1 MSNYSVKK
9 PITVL
14 MGILIVVVL
23 GFYSLTKLPLTLF
36 PEINLPYVV
45 LITDYQGA
53 SPEEVETSVS
63 KPVEALVST
72 INNFKEISSM
82 SNEHFGVS
90 IVTFNQ
96 NTNMDTVIIELR
108 ELINNTNFPDGVG
121 ATRILKIDPD
131 MLPVMSVSLFR
142 TYDSEL
148 SDEDILIKNT
158 EWIKKDLLIELQN
171 IPGVADISISG
182 EADVILEIKLNKNLL
197 NDYDLDEN
205 KVLNTIEKQNIDG
218 LIGVSLDNGELR
230 MLYLGNKPTSLENI
244 KNLPITYKEKVI
256 TLNDLAVEDGI
267 KYVNKNSETYSKING
282 LQGIQISFQK
292 QSNYNITDVTKAVE
306 EKLKTLTKEDNEHY
320 EILFNQGD
328 YIQMSI
334 SSVLNNMII
343 GGVLAIIILFIFL
356 WDYRPTLIVG
366 LAIPISVIAS
376 FMLMYFAKISLNVV
390 SMGGLAL
397 GIGMLV
403 DNSIVV
409 IENIYRL
416 TREGKS
422 RREAAIYGA
431 KEVTGAIIASTLT
444 TVAVFL
450 PIVFVEGLV
459 AEVFL
464 SMAYTIAFSLG
475 ASLLVSLTLVPAMA
489 SKMLKTKEVKEK
501 KQSFIKR
508 IYEKTIL
515 FSMKYNFLTIILVI
529 ILLFG
534 SFIMIYKKGFILLP
548 ETDEGTIH
556 INVISDDEFNN
567 KALFADDFTTVL
579 LNIKDVSTVA
589 TTIKAQ
595 SSFGMG
601 QMMNIG
607 SSQGNIEFA
616 INLNKDRSLSTKEN
630 EEHIEALLITLLSE
644 KNLNYDYNIAE
655 QNSAQNI
662 TGASGINIKIS
673 GYDLHTL
680 EQISNDI
687 TSIIN
692 NVEGVINTNN
702 GINKGLDNIKITVNK
717 ENAIKLGLTHDDIIT
732 NISYLYQNLDLLTS
746 ENKIDIEIAGVK
758 YPLEIPVDSIGVDFS
773 FDIFGDYKNFLSG
786 VMLFP
791 TELMPVIE
799 NYMEQSKQSIY
810 LINAFLPSYNEGDPI
825 KFIINP
831 YLALDDDEIKM
842 DFNPMSELPKLS
854 SLALTNLLDEEITD
868 ISLITGFQTINTDGN
883 NRYLSVTAEVDA
895 NKNVTLVSNEVIS
908 EVNKYLDSND
918 FKKYG
923 DNYIVTF
930 EGENEEIMK
939 AVNDLFL
946 AALVA
951 ILLVYMVMAIQFQSL
966 LYPLIILGTIP
977 LAFTGGFI
985 ALIITNSYLSLVS
998 IMGLIILIG
1007 IVVNNGIVLIDYINK
1022 LREDGLEI
1030 KEAIINA
1037 TQTRLRPIL
1046 MTALTTI
1053 LALFSLALGYGEGA
1067 ELLQPMAITSI
1078 GGLVYATIL
1087 TLYVVPTL
1095 YMLFNRRK
1103 EKIEK

>member
-1 MSNYSVKK
+1 MANYSVKK

-14 MGILIVVVL
+14 MGILIVIVL

-53 SPEEVETSVS
+53 SPEDVEKDIS
-63 KPVEALVST
+63 KPVESLVST

-82 SNEHFGVS
+82 SNEHFSVS

-96 NTNMDTVIIELR
+96 KTNMDTVIIELR

-121 ATRILKIDPD
+121 NTRILKLDPD
-131 MLPVMSVSLFR
+131 MLPVMSVSLFK
-142 TYDSEL
+142 TYDDTL
-148 SDEDILIKNT
+148 TDEEILIKNT
-158 EWIKKDLLIELQN
+158 EWIKKDLLVELNN

-182 EADVILEIKLNKNLL
+182 EADVVLEIKLDKTLL
-197 NDYDLDEN
+197 NDYNLDET
-205 KVLNTIEKQNIDG
+205 KVLNIIEKQNIDG

-230 MLYLGNKPTSLENI
+230 MLYLGNKPSSLDDI
-244 KNLPITYKEKVI
+244 KNLPIIYTDKVI
-256 TLNDLAVEDGI
+256 TLNDLAVNDGI
-267 KYVNKNSETYSKING
+267 KYINKNTETYSKING
-282 LQGIQISFQK
+282 LQGIQVSFQK
-292 QSNYNITDVTKAVE
+292 QSNYNITDVTKAIE
-306 EKLKTLTKEDNEHY
+306 QKLKTLTKENNEHY
-320 EILFNQGD
+320 EVLFNQGD
-328 YIQMSI
+328 YIQISI

-356 WDYRPTLIVG
+356 WDFRPTLIVG

-409 IENIYRL
+409 IENIYRM

-431 KEVTGAIIASTLT
+431 KEVAGAITSSTLT

-464 SMAYTIAFSLG
+464 SMAYTIGFSLG

-501 KQSFIKR
+501 TQSFFKKA
-508 IYEKTIL
+508 YEKSIL
-515 FSMKYNFLTIILVI
+515 FSMKNYILTLALVLV
-529 ILLFG
+529 LLFG
-534 SFIMIYKKGFILLP
+534 SFVMIYKKGFILLP
-548 ETDEGTIH
+548 ETDEGTI
-556 INVISDDEFNN
+556 NLTVQANAEFSDKANFADEFT
-567 KALFADDFTTVL
+567 DTL
-579 LNIKDVSTVA
+579 LTIKDIDTVA
-589 TTIKAQ
+589 TTIKQ
-595 SSFGMG
+595 SSSFGMG
-601 QMMNIG
+601 QIMSLG
-607 SSQGNIEFA
+607 SSKGNIDFT
-616 INLNKDRSLSTKEN
+616 INLASKRELSTKDN
-630 EEHIEALLITLLSE
+630 KALIEEKLLNLLNIN
-644 KNLNYDYNIAE
+644 NLDYDYDLTVQNSTANIAG
-655 QNSAQNI
+655 S
-662 TGASGINIKIS
+662 SGINIKIS

-687 TSIIN
+687 TKILN
-692 NVEGVINTNN
+692 NVDGVFNTNN
-702 GINKGLDNIKITVNK
+702 GINKGLDNIKLTIDK
-717 ENAIKLGLTHDDIIT
+717 DNAIKLGLTHNDIIT

-746 ENKIDIEIAGVK
+746 SNEIEIIIAGVK
-758 YPLEIPVDSIGVDFS
+758 YPIEIPVDSIGPDFS
-773 FDIFGDYKNFLSG
+773 FEIFGDYKNFLSG

-791 TELMPVIE
+791 TSLTPAIE
-799 NYMEQSKQSIY
+799 DYMAETKQSIY
-810 LINAFLPSYNEGDPI
+810 IINAFLPTYVEGDPI
-825 KFIINP
+825 KFIVNP
-831 YLALDDDEIKM
+831 YLAVDEDKIVL
-842 DFNPMSELPKLS
+842 DFNPMSGLDKLS
-854 SLALTNLLDEEITD
+854 SLALTNLLDEDITT
-868 ISLITGFQTINTDGN
+868 IELVTGFQTINTDGN
-883 NRYLSVTAEVDA
+883 NRYLAVTAEIEKE
-895 NKNVTLVSNEVIS
+895 KNVTLVSNKVIS
-908 EVNKYLDSND
+908 EVNDYLNSND

-946 AALVA
+946 AAIVA

-977 LAFTGGFI
+977 LAFTGGFLGL
-985 ALIITNSYLSLVS
+985 LITGSYLSLVS

-1022 LREDGLEI
+1022 LREDGLEV
-1030 KEAIINA
+1030 KDAIINA

-1053 LALFSLALGYGEGA
+1053 LALVSMALGYGEGA
-1067 ELLQPMAITSI
+1067 ELLQPMAITAI

-1095 YMLFNRRK
+1095 YMLFNK
-1103 EKIEK
+1103 KPKDA